1 MMGNAGLVSGIST
14 ICHTGPLKRHV
25 PGLSKHCAIW
35 RPPCRPS
42 SVTTRRRC
50 RTVVFSM
57 IIAARR
63 ITIIV
68 MTRVTRVIT
77 TKIKIIMVIVMIIVN
92 QDNDDENDND
102 NDTSVLMSTSS
113 NNNICEQ

>member
-1 MMGNAGLVSGIST
+1 
-14 ICHTGPLKRHV
+14 
-25 PGLSKHCAIW
+25 
-35 RPPCRPS
+35 
-42 SVTTRRRC
+42 
-50 RTVVFSM
+50 M

-113 NNNICEQ
+113 NNNMLRTVNPSAKLIVLRETT